1 MKDRSQHILLYPI
14 ISFLKLALFNIRI
27 NINFYLIS
35 WYLYLFNDYK
45 SKLGYES
52 KNSNGPIYF
61 FITILYFLND
71 KACMSYDHGSLNRR
85 TGGLCVIGELYALL
99 LSHNSL

>member
-1 MKDRSQHILLYPI
+1 MVPV
-14 ISFLKLALFNIRI
+14 
-27 NINFYLIS
+27 
-35 WYLYLFNDYK
+35 LFNDYK

-85 TGGLCVIGELYALL
+85 PGGLCVIGELYALL
-99 LSHNSL
+99 LSYKSLLLGDEILSNLLTSFHFTPFNGCKRSVCGP

>member
-1 MKDRSQHILLYPI
+1 MITKVNWVVRV
-14 ISFLKLALFNIRI
+14 RI
-27 NINFYLIS
+27 QMDQYI
-35 WYLYLFNDYK
+35 
-45 SKLGYES
+45 
-52 KNSNGPIYF
+52 F

-85 TGGLCVIGELYALL
+85 PGGLCVIGELYALL